1 MAISKAE
8 TDDLSPVEVTCTDRN
23 LTVALSDGRTITVP
37 TWWYP
42 RLFAATP
49 AQRAEVEL
57 MFFGIHWP
65 QIDED
70 ISISGL
76 LNGAKAPGARPPE
89 EAV

>member
-8 TDDLSPVEVTCTDRN
+8 TDDLSPVGVTCTDKE
-23 LTVALSDGRTITVP
+23 LSVALSDGRTISVP

-42 RLFAATP
+42 RLLAATP
-49 AQRAEVEL
+49 AERAEVEL
-57 MFFGIHWP
+57 MHFGIHWP

-76 LNGAKAPGARPPE
+76 LKGAKAPGARPPG
-89 EAV
+89 EAA